1 MLGNIMRLTVMMA
14 LGLIISAPAVPA
26 QQIQED
32 YGDEEYQDY
41 DRTRI
46 DRYLDVEIWTN
57 HSDGEYYEG
66 DNIVIHFR
74 VNRDAFVVIYSID
87 TRDRVDLLFPSG
99 PGEDNYV
106 SGGVTYRLPDGLDD
120 FDLVVTGP
128 EGVENIQII
137 ASRERFPV
145 PDWYPTSGLICDAE
159 DRHEYMDYLNERY
172 FVGYDGQRFAYDRTS
187 VFVEEW
193 EPDYFRPV
201 CYPDYYPW
209 TICGNVYI
217 DYPFGAS
224 IYIDGVYWGCTPLY
238 IPRVY
243 VGWHYFTVYDY
254 YGYCWEAPIHV
265 TRYHTIVL
273 DHHIVAT
280 SPTVMSKYK
289 EVRTA
294 GYRDP
299 VTNGYP
305 QYQEKSKAI
314 LKAVSIDP
322 QTRVA
327 KDDDAVSK
335 KTATFFSGT
344 KKYVKGTTEL
354 IKTDRGYETTGPVYG
369 LEKGGQE
376 TGYSRSKSVRLEKG
390 QEGKAERGSDI
401 SIEKSSTGKYE
412 GKKTTSKRET
422 GIEAGK
428 SESSDK
434 GSNQK
439 TKSTISL
446 EKSSGY
452 YQKKSGTAIESK
464 SGSKQST
471 SKGEKS
477 NEGDRSKGGKSY
489 NTGKTSGG
497 SGSTAQPNRGSSGTQ
512 SPGKTSPS
520 TGGGKP
526 SGGGSKDKGKR

>member
-1 MLGNIMRLTVMMA
+1 MLGRIMRLMVMMA

-26 QQIQED
+26 QQEQSD
-32 YGDEEYQDY
+32 YSGEQYQDY
-41 DRTRI
+41 ERTRI

-57 HSDGEYYEG
+57 HDDGEYYEG
-66 DNIVIHFR
+66 DNIVLNFR
-74 VNRDAFVVIYSID
+74 VNRDAFVAIYSID
-87 TRDRVDLLFPSG
+87 SRDRVNLLFPSG

-106 SGGVTYRLPDGLDD
+106 RGGVTYSLPNGLDD

-128 EGVENIQII
+128 KGVENIQII
-137 ASRERFPV
+137 ASRERFPI

-159 DRHEYMDYLNERY
+159 DRYEYMDYLNEQY
-172 FVGYDGQRFAYDRTS
+172 FVGYDGQRFAYDRAS

-201 CYPDYYPW
+201 YYPYYYPW

-224 IYIDGVYWGCTPLY
+224 IYIDGVYWGCAPLY

-243 VGWHYFTVYDY
+243 VGWHYFTVYDR
-254 YGYCWEAPIHV
+254 YGYCWEAPVHV

-273 DHHIVAT
+273 DHHVIGT
-280 SPTVMSKYK
+280 SPNVMSKYK
-289 EVRTA
+289 EVRFA

-299 VTNGYP
+299 VKNGYP
-305 QYQEKSKAI
+305 QYTEKSKAI
-314 LKAVSIDP
+314 LKAAAIDP
-322 QTRVA
+322 KTPIV
-327 KDDDAVSK
+327 KDDDAVTK
-335 KTATFFSGT
+335 KTETFFAGA
-344 KKYVKGTTEL
+344 KKYVRGSTEL
-354 IKTDRGYETTGPVYG
+354 TKTDRGYETTGPVYG
-369 LEKGGQE
+369 LEKGSQE
-376 TGYSRSKSVRLEKG
+376 IGYSRSKSVRLEKG
-390 QEGKAERGSDI
+390 QEANVKSGSDI
-401 SIEKSSTGKYE
+401 SIEKSSTGEYE
-412 GKKTTSKRET
+412 RKKTTSYRET
-422 GIEAGK
+422 GIVGGK
-428 SESSDK
+428 SKSSDQS
-434 GSNQK
+434 SNQK

-471 SKGEKS
+471 P
-477 NEGDRSKGGKSY
+477 KGGKSY

-497 SGSTAQPNRGSSGTQ
+497 SGSTAQPNRGSSGT
-512 SPGKTSPS
+512 SSSGKASPS

-526 SGGGSKDKGKR
+526 SGGSGGGKDKK